1 MIIIKGEIKTR
12 EIISCQ
18 YNRDTKKWDVE
29 FNNGK
34 IYSYK
39 YSNVQKLKDPLVLNP
54 NMYRICKD
62 GKEFFDIAAIY
73 VFKSENESYWHI
85 CFSNGNTGDYRQ
97 SDLDVVES
105 CFNQKQSVNVFEYLK
120 QIAAL
125 NDIKNEE
132 TNEKL
137 LSKRFEKISFIG
149 NNIALAKYLNPSLLK
164 T

>member
-39 YSNVQKLKDPLVLNP
+39 YSNIQKLKDPLVLNP

-62 GKEFFDIAAIY
+62 GKEFFDITAIY

-85 CFSNGNTGDYRQ
+85 CF
-97 SDLDVVES
+97 
-105 CFNQKQSVNVFEYLK
+105 
-120 QIAAL
+120 
-125 NDIKNEE
+125 
-132 TNEKL
+132 
-137 LSKRFEKISFIG
+137 
-149 NNIALAKYLNPSLLK
+149 
-164 T
+164 